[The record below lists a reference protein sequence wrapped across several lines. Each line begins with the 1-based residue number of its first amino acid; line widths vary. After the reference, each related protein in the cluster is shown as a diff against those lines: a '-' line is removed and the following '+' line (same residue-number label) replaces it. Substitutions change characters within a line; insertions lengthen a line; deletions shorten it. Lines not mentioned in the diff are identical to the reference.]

1 MYYLMIIISLVEAI
15 YVIYMLNFFKTR
27 YSFAH
32 PLTYFDNR
40 IFRHPIGKSSEKQ
53 SQICSFGHVGG
64 YIIAFFIIAR
74 LITVQYNILSINT
87 ILLFNKLAVMTVFIL
102 SLLNFNAV
110 LYLIPFFI
118 IEGYLIM
125 SHYKMK

>member
-1 MYYLMIIISLVEAI
+1 MIIISLVEAI

-40 IFRHPIGKSSEKQ
+40 ILRHPIGKSSESQ
-53 SQICSFGHVGG
+53 SQICPFGHVGA
-64 YIIAFFIIAR
+64 YVIAFFIIVR
-74 LITVQYNILSINT
+74 LITLRYNIINVNT
-87 ILLFNKLAVMTVFIL
+87 LLLFNKLALMAVFIF

-125 SHYKMK
+125 THYKMK

>member
-1 MYYLMIIISLVEAI
+1 MIIISLVEAI

-40 IFRHPIGKSSEKQ
+40 ILRHPIGKSSESQ
-53 SQICSFGHVGG
+53 SQICPFGHVGA
-64 YIIAFFIIAR
+64 YVIAFFIIVR
-74 LITVQYNILSINT
+74 LITLHYNIININT
-87 ILLFNKLAVMTVFIL
+87 LLLFNRLALMAVFIF

-125 SHYKMK
+125 THYKMK

>member
-1 MYYLMIIISLVEAI
+1 MIIISLVEAI

-40 IFRHPIGKSSEKQ
+40 ILRHPIGKSSESQ
-53 SQICSFGHVGG
+53 SQICPFGHVGA
-64 YIIAFFIIAR
+64 YVIAFFIIVR
-74 LITVQYNILSINT
+74 LITLRYNIINVNT
-87 ILLFNKLAVMTVFIL
+87 LLLFNKLALMAVFIL

-125 SHYKMK
+125 THYKMK

>member
-1 MYYLMIIISLVEAI
+1 MIIISLVEAI

-40 IFRHPIGKSSEKQ
+40 ILRHPIGKFSESQ
-53 SQICSFGHVGG
+53 SQICPFGQVGA
-64 YIIAFFIIAR
+64 YVIAFFIIVR
-74 LITVQYNILSINT
+74 LITLHYNIINVNT
-87 ILLFNKLAVMTVFIL
+87 LLLFNKLALMAVFIL

-125 SHYKMK
+125 THYKMK

>member
-1 MYYLMIIISLVEAI
+1 MITISLIEAI

-40 IFRHPIGKSSEKQ
+40 ILRHPIGKSSESQ
-53 SQICSFGHVGG
+53 SQICPFGHVGA
-64 YIIAFFIIAR
+64 YIIAFFIIVR
-74 LITVQYNILSINT
+74 LLALQYNIINIKT
-87 ILLFNKLAVMTVFIL
+87 ILLFNKLAVLTVFIF

-125 SHYKMK
+125 TRYKMK

>member
-1 MYYLMIIISLVEAI
+1 MIIISLVEAI

-40 IFRHPIGKSSEKQ
+40 ILRHPIGKSSESQ
-53 SQICSFGHVGG
+53 SQICPFGHVGA
-64 YIIAFFIIAR
+64 YIIAFFIIVR
-74 LITVQYNILSINT
+74 LITLRYNIINVNT
-87 ILLFNKLAVMTVFIL
+87 LLLFNKLALMAVFIL

-125 SHYKMK
+125 THYKMK